1 MPTPTPA
8 TNPAAVS
15 ATIRRLRR
23 ERGLTQEALA
33 QAVGVSPQAISK
45 WETGQTM
52 PDITLLLP
60 ISKVLGIGVNE
71 LLGGDRRK
79 ELEERFQKAIPF
91 GEELTLLVSLDALKE
106 FPDDETFR
114 YRLACDEKILGE
126 RSTSKIDRDRY
137 LNRAAIRFGELHN
150 EHPEDEIYASMLAET
165 LFALG
170 NREEAMK
177 LAATCKDPQKELAML
192 LEGDEKRRYQQEKLR
207 QDMMSF
213 CDRLMADRSREA
225 LTAAHTILDTIL
237 GEDIVYWGNTR
248 WSLYTREAEL
258 CREEGD
264 TEGFVAAL
272 TQAYEVAKT
281 YDKIPFGTYPSRA
294 PLFDLLSYE
303 VNAHGALYGL
313 MDTLLDDTRAPLLA
327 DPAAEGL
334 RRRIVSEQVNC
345 HRLFRHEWIAY
356 FHFCQ
361 RHICESNYYNFSI
374 AFDLPYHEKDLME
387 WMKRYPGYAGEA
399 MLGFYKAAVEELV
412 GSGVMRGYAA
422 YVGNDILAYCNC
434 GVKEKYKVLPLPEE
448 ERAIPTAPEGA
459 KILAIVEILVSRFF
473 QNCGIEEMLLDYALA
488 FAKKQGFTHAEVYPL
503 ERMELDKERFNSLL
517 SLYEK
522 AGFTVIRDLSSEQD
536 GRYFIMQKVL

>member
-1 MPTPTPA
+1 MSTPTPA

-114 YRLACDEKILGE
+114 YRLACDEKFLGE

-150 EHPEDEIYASMLAET
+150 EYPEDETYASMLAET

-170 NREEAMK
+170 NREEAMR
-177 LAATCKDPQKELAML
+177 LAAACKDPQKELAML
-192 LEGDEKRRYQQEKLR
+192 LEGDEKRRYLQKKLR
-207 QDMMSF
+207 RDMMALYG
-213 CDRLMADRSREA
+213 RLFANHSREA
-225 LTAAHTILDTIL
+225 LAAARTLLDTLL
-237 GEDIVYWGNTR
+237 GEDV
-248 WSLYTREAEL
+248 LYTNCLPSTYVWEAEL
-258 CREEGD
+258 CREEGN
-264 TEGFVAAL
+264 TEGFVSAM
-272 TQAYEVAKT
+272 TNAYEAAKK
-281 YDKIPFGTYPSRA
+281 YDGIPFGSHPYRT
-294 PLFDLLSYE
+294 PLFDLLTHE
-303 VNAHGALYGL
+303 VNLHGALLGL
-313 MDTLLDDTRAPLLA
+313 IMDDAQAPLLA
-327 DPAAEGL
+327 DPVVSDL
-334 RRRIVSEQVNC
+334 RRRIVEEQVDC
-345 HRLFRHEWIAY
+345 RPLFRHEGLAY
-356 FHFCQ
+356 FRFCQ
-361 RHICESNYYNFSI
+361 RHICESNYSNFSI
-374 AFDLPYHEKDLME
+374 AFDLPYHEKDLMD
-387 WMKRYPGYAGEA
+387 WMKRYSGYAEEA

-459 KILAIVEILVSRFF
+459 KILSIVEILVSRFF
-473 QNCGIEEMLLDYALA
+473 QNCGIEEMLLDRALTD
-488 FAKKQGFTHAEVYPL
+488 AKRKGFTHAEVYPL
-503 ERMELDKERFNSLL
+503 DRMEPDKERFNALL

-522 AGFTVIRDLSSEQD
+522 TGFTVIRDLSSEPD
-536 GRYFIMQKVL
+536 GRYFIMQKEL

>member
-60 ISKVLGIGVNE
+60 ISKLLGIGVNE

-79 ELEERFQKAIPF
+79 EQEERFQKAIPF

-177 LAATCKDPQKELAML
+177 LAAACKDPQKELAML
-192 LEGDEKRRYQQEKLR
+192 LDGDEKRRYLQEKLR
-207 QDMMSF
+207 RDMMALYG
-213 CDRLMADRSREA
+213 RLFANHSREA
-225 LTAAHTILDTIL
+225 LAAARTLLDTLL
-237 GEDIVYWGNTR
+237 GEDI
-248 WSLYTREAEL
+248 LYTNCLPSTYVWEAEL
-258 CREEGD
+258 CREEGN
-264 TEGFVAAL
+264 TEGFVSAM
-272 TQAYEVAKT
+272 TNAYEAAKK
-281 YDKIPFGTYPSRA
+281 YDGIPFGSHPYRA
-294 PLFDLLSYE
+294 PLFDLLTHE
-303 VNAHGALYGL
+303 VNLHGALL
-313 MDTLLDDTRAPLLA
+313 HLIMDDAQAPLLA
-327 DPAAEGL
+327 DPVVSDL
-334 RRRIVSEQVNC
+334 RRRIVEEQVDC
-345 HRLFRHEWIAY
+345 RPLFRHEGLAY
-356 FHFCQ
+356 FQFCQ
-361 RHICESNYYNFSI
+361 RHICESNYSNFSI
-374 AFDLPYHEKDLME
+374 AFDLPYHEKDLMD
-387 WMKRYPGYAGEA
+387 WMKRYSGYAEEA

-434 GVKEKYKVLPLPEE
+434 GAKEKYKILPIPEE

-488 FAKKQGFTHAEVYPL
+488 FAKKQGYTHAEVYPL

-522 AGFTVIRDLSSEQD
+522 TGFTVIRDLSSEPD
-536 GRYFIMQKVL
+536 GRYFIMQKEL

>member
-60 ISKVLGIGVNE
+60 LSKELGIGVDL

-79 ELEERFQKAIPF
+79 EFEERFQKAIPF

-170 NREEAMK
+170 NREEAMR

-192 LEGDEKRRYQQEKLR
+192 LEGDEKRRYLQEKLR
-207 QDMMSF
+207 RDMMALYG
-213 CDRLMADRSREA
+213 RLFANHSREA
-225 LTAAHTILDTIL
+225 LAAARTLLDTLL
-237 GEDIVYWGNTR
+237 GEDI
-248 WSLYTREAEL
+248 LYTNCLPSTYVWEAEL
-258 CREEGD
+258 CREEGN
-264 TEGFVAAL
+264 TEGFVSAM
-272 TQAYEVAKT
+272 TNAYEAAKK
-281 YDKIPFGTYPSRA
+281 YDGIPFGSHPYRA
-294 PLFDLLSYE
+294 PLFDLLTHE
-303 VNAHGALYGL
+303 VNLHGALLGL
-313 MDTLLDDTRAPLLA
+313 IMDDAQAPLLA
-327 DPAAEGL
+327 DPVVLDL
-334 RRRIVSEQVNC
+334 RRRIVEEQVDC
-345 HRLFRHEWIAY
+345 RPLFRHEGLAY
-356 FHFCQ
+356 FQFCQ
-361 RHICESNYYNFSI
+361 RHICESNYSNFSI
-374 AFDLPYHEKDLME
+374 AFDLPYHEVTLVE
-387 WMKRYPGYAGEA
+387 WMKRYSGYAEEA

-488 FAKKQGFTHAEVYPL
+488 FAKKQGYTHAEVYPL

-522 AGFTVIRDLSSEQD
+522 AGVRIVRDLSSEPD
-536 GRYFIMQKVL
+536 GRYFIMQKEL

>member
-1 MPTPTPA
+1 MSTPTPA

-150 EHPEDEIYASMLAET
+150 EHPEDETYASMLAET

-170 NREEAMK
+170 NREGAMR

-192 LEGDEKRRYQQEKLR
+192 LEGDEKRRYLQEKLR
-207 QDMMSF
+207 RDMMALYG
-213 CDRLMADRSREA
+213 RLFANHSREA
-225 LTAAHTILDTIL
+225 LAAARTLLDTLL
-237 GEDIVYWGNTR
+237 GEDI
-248 WSLYTREAEL
+248 LYTNCLPSTYVWEAEL
-258 CREEGD
+258 CREEGN
-264 TEGFVAAL
+264 TEGFVSAM
-272 TQAYEVAKT
+272 TNAYEAAKK
-281 YDKIPFGTYPSRA
+281 YDGIPFGSHPYRA
-294 PLFDLLSYE
+294 PLFDLLTHE
-303 VNAHGALYGL
+303 VNLHGALLGL
-313 MDTLLDDTRAPLLA
+313 IMDDAQAPLLA
-327 DPAAEGL
+327 DPVVSDL
-334 RRRIVSEQVNC
+334 RRRIVEEQVDC
-345 HRLFRHEWIAY
+345 RPLFRHEGLAY
-356 FHFCQ
+356 FRFCQ
-361 RHICESNYYNFSI
+361 RHICESNYSNFSI
-374 AFDLPYHEKDLME
+374 AFDLPYHEVTLVE
-387 WMKRYPGYAGEA
+387 WMKRYSGYAGEA

-448 ERAIPTAPEGA
+448 ERAIPTAPEGS
-459 KILAIVEILVSRFF
+459 KILAIVEIMTSRFF
-473 QNCGIEEMLLDYALA
+473 QNCGIEEMLLDHALA
-488 FAKKQGFTHAEVYPL
+488 FAKKQGYTHAEVYPL
-503 ERMELDKERFNSLL
+503 ERMELDKERFNALL

-522 AGFTVIRDLSSEQD
+522 AGFTVIRDLSSELD

>member
-114 YRLACDEKILGE
+114 YRLACDEKILSE

-170 NREEAMK
+170 NREEAMR
-177 LAATCKDPQKELAML
+177 LAAACKDPQKELAML
-192 LEGDEKRRYQQEKLR
+192 LEGDEKRRYLQEKLR
-207 QDMMSF
+207 RDMMALYG
-213 CDRLMADRSREA
+213 RLFANHSREA
-225 LTAAHTILDTIL
+225 LAAARTLLDTLL
-237 GEDIVYWGNTR
+237 GEDI
-248 WSLYTREAEL
+248 LYTNCLPSTYVWEAEL
-258 CREEGD
+258 CREEGN
-264 TEGFVAAL
+264 TEGFVSAM
-272 TQAYEVAKT
+272 TNAYEAAKK
-281 YDKIPFGTYPSRA
+281 YDGIPFGSHPYRA
-294 PLFDLLSYE
+294 PLFDLLTHE
-303 VNAHGALYGL
+303 VNLHGALLGL
-313 MDTLLDDTRAPLLA
+313 IMDDAQAPLLA
-327 DPAAEGL
+327 DPVVSDL
-334 RRRIVSEQVNC
+334 RRRIVEEQVDC
-345 HRLFRHEWIAY
+345 RPLFRHEGLAY
-356 FHFCQ
+356 FRFCQ
-361 RHICESNYYNFSI
+361 RHICESNYSNFSI
-374 AFDLPYHEKDLME
+374 AFDLPYHEVTLVE
-387 WMKRYPGYAGEA
+387 WMKRYSGYAEEA

-488 FAKKQGFTHAEVYPL
+488 FAKKQGYTHAEVYPL

-536 GRYFIMQKVL
+536 GRYFIMQKEL

>member
-114 YRLACDEKILGE
+114 YRLACDEKILSE

-177 LAATCKDPQKELAML
+177 LAAACKDPQKELAML

-207 QDMMSF
+207 RDMMALYG
-213 CDRLMADRSREA
+213 RLFANHSREA
-225 LTAAHTILDTIL
+225 LAAARTLLDTLL
-237 GEDIVYWGNTR
+237 GEDI
-248 WSLYTREAEL
+248 LYTNCLPSTYVWEAEL
-258 CREEGD
+258 CREEGN
-264 TEGFVAAL
+264 TEGFVSAM
-272 TQAYEVAKT
+272 TNAYEAAKK
-281 YDKIPFGTYPSRA
+281 YDGIPFGSHPYRA
-294 PLFDLLSYE
+294 PLFDLLTHE
-303 VNAHGALYGL
+303 VNLHGALLGL
-313 MDTLLDDTRAPLLA
+313 IMDDAQAPLLA
-327 DPAAEGL
+327 DPVVSDL
-334 RRRIVSEQVNC
+334 RRRIVEEQVDC
-345 HRLFRHEWIAY
+345 RPLFRHEGLAY
-356 FHFCQ
+356 FRFCQ
-361 RHICESNYYNFSI
+361 RHICESNYSNFSI
-374 AFDLPYHEKDLME
+374 AFDLPYHEVTLVE
-387 WMKRYPGYAGEA
+387 WMKRYSGYAEEA

-422 YVGNDILAYCNC
+422 HVGNDILAYCNC

-488 FAKKQGFTHAEVYPL
+488 FAKKQGYTHAEVYPL

-522 AGFTVIRDLSSEQD
+522 TGFTVIRDLSSEPD
-536 GRYFIMQKVL
+536 GRYFIMQKEL

>member
-114 YRLACDEKILGE
+114 YRLACDEKILSE

-150 EHPEDEIYASMLAET
+150 EHPEDETYASMLAET

-170 NREEAMK
+170 NREEAMR
-177 LAATCKDPQKELAML
+177 LAAACKDPQKELAML

-207 QDMMSF
+207 RDMMALYG
-213 CDRLMADRSREA
+213 RLFANHSREA
-225 LTAAHTILDTIL
+225 LAAARTLLDTLL
-237 GEDIVYWGNTR
+237 GEDI
-248 WSLYTREAEL
+248 LYTNCLPSTYVWEAEL
-258 CREEGD
+258 CREEGN
-264 TEGFVAAL
+264 TEGFVSAM
-272 TQAYEVAKT
+272 THAYEAAKK
-281 YDKIPFGTYPSRA
+281 YDGIPFGSHPYRA
-294 PLFDLLSYE
+294 PLFDLLTHE
-303 VNAHGALYGL
+303 VNLHGALLGL
-313 MDTLLDDTRAPLLA
+313 IMDDAQAPLLA
-327 DPAAEGL
+327 DPAVLDL
-334 RRRIVSEQVNC
+334 RRRIVEEQVDC
-345 HRLFRHEWIAY
+345 RPLFRHEGLAY
-356 FHFCQ
+356 FRFCQ
-361 RHICESNYYNFSI
+361 RHICESNYSNFSI
-374 AFDLPYHEKDLME
+374 AFDLPYHEVTLME
-387 WMKRYPGYAGEA
+387 WMKRYSGYAEEA

-473 QNCGIEEMLLDYALA
+473 QNCGIEEMLLDHALA
-488 FAKKQGFTHAEVYPL
+488 FAKKQGYTHAEVYPL

-522 AGFTVIRDLSSEQD
+522 AGFTVIRDLSGEQD
-536 GRYFIMQKVL
+536 GRYFIMQKEL

>member
-114 YRLACDEKILGE
+114 YRLACDEKLLGE

-150 EHPEDEIYASMLAET
+150 EHPEDETYASMLAET

-170 NREEAMK
+170 NREEAIK

-207 QDMMSF
+207 QDMMALYG
-213 CDRLMADRSREA
+213 RLFANHSREA
-225 LTAAHTILDTIL
+225 LAAARTLLDTLL
-237 GEDIVYWGNTR
+237 GEDI
-248 WSLYTREAEL
+248 LYTNCLPSTYVWEAEL
-258 CREEGD
+258 CREEGN
-264 TEGFVAAL
+264 TEGFVSAM
-272 TQAYEVAKT
+272 THAYEAAKK
-281 YDKIPFGTYPSRA
+281 YDGIPFGSHPYRA
-294 PLFDLLSYE
+294 PLFDLLTHE
-303 VNAHGALYGL
+303 VNLHGALLGL
-313 MDTLLDDTRAPLLA
+313 IMDDAQAPLLA
-327 DPAAEGL
+327 DPVVSDL
-334 RRRIVSEQVNC
+334 RRRIVEEQVDC
-345 HRLFRHEWIAY
+345 RPLFRHEGLAY
-356 FHFCQ
+356 FRFCQ

-387 WMKRYPGYAGEA
+387 WMKRYPGYAEEA

-488 FAKKQGFTHAEVYPL
+488 FAKKQGYTHAEVYPL

-536 GRYFIMQKVL
+536 GRYFIMQKEL

>member
-114 YRLACDEKILGE
+114 YRLACDEKILSE

-170 NREEAMK
+170 NREEAVK
-177 LAATCKDPQKELAML
+177 LAAACKDPQKELAML
-192 LEGDEKRRYQQEKLR
+192 LEGDEKRRYLQEKLR
-207 QDMMSF
+207 RDMMALYG
-213 CDRLMADRSREA
+213 RLFANHSREA
-225 LTAAHTILDTIL
+225 LAAARTLLDTLL
-237 GEDIVYWGNTR
+237 GEDI
-248 WSLYTREAEL
+248 LYTNCLPSTYVWEAEL
-258 CREEGD
+258 CREEGN
-264 TEGFVAAL
+264 TEGFVSAM
-272 TQAYEVAKT
+272 TNAYEAAKK
-281 YDKIPFGTYPSRA
+281 YDGIPFGSHPYRA
-294 PLFDLLSYE
+294 PLFDLLTHE
-303 VNAHGALYGL
+303 VNLHGALLGL
-313 MDTLLDDTRAPLLA
+313 IMDDAQAPLLA
-327 DPAAEGL
+327 DPVVSDL
-334 RRRIVSEQVNC
+334 RRRIVEEQVDC
-345 HRLFRHEWIAY
+345 RPLFRHEGLAY
-356 FHFCQ
+356 FRFCQ
-361 RHICESNYYNFSI
+361 RHICESNYSNFSI
-374 AFDLPYHEKDLME
+374 AFDLPYHEVTLVE
-387 WMKRYPGYAGEA
+387 WMKRYSGYAEEA

-488 FAKKQGFTHAEVYPL
+488 FAKKQGYTHAEVYPL

-522 AGFTVIRDLSSEQD
+522 TGFTVIRDLSSEQD
-536 GRYFIMQKVL
+536 GRYFIMQKEL

>member
-33 QAVGVSPQAISK
+33 QAMGVSPQAISK
-45 WETGQTM
+45 WETGLTM

-170 NREEAMK
+170 NREEAMR

-192 LEGDEKRRYQQEKLR
+192 LEGDEKRRYLQEKLR
-207 QDMMSF
+207 RDMMALYG
-213 CDRLMADRSREA
+213 RLFSNHSREA
-225 LTAAHTILDTIL
+225 LAAARTLLDTLL
-237 GEDIVYWGNTR
+237 GEDI
-248 WSLYTREAEL
+248 LYTNCLPSTYVWEAEL
-258 CREEGD
+258 CREEGN
-264 TEGFVAAL
+264 TEGFVSAM
-272 TQAYEVAKT
+272 TNAYEAAKK
-281 YDKIPFGTYPSRA
+281 YDGIPSGSHPYRA
-294 PLFDLLSYE
+294 PLFDLLTHE
-303 VNAHGALYGL
+303 VNLHGALL
-313 MDTLLDDTRAPLLA
+313 HLIMDDAQAPLLA
-327 DPAAEGL
+327 DPVVSDL
-334 RRRIVSEQVNC
+334 RRRIVEEQVDC
-345 HRLFRHEWIAY
+345 RPLFRHEGLAY
-356 FHFCQ
+356 FQFCQ
-361 RHICESNYYNFSI
+361 RHICESNYSNFSI
-374 AFDLPYHEKDLME
+374 AFDLPYHEVTLVE
-387 WMKRYPGYAGEA
+387 WMKRYSGYAEEA

-422 YVGNDILAYCNC
+422 RVGNDILAYCNC
-434 GVKEKYKVLPLPEE
+434 GVKEKYKLLPLPEE

-473 QNCGIEEMLLDYALA
+473 QNCGIEGMLLDHALA

-503 ERMELDKERFNSLL
+503 ERMELDKEWFGRML

-522 AGFTVIRDLSSEQD
+522 MGFRVVRDLSSEPD
-536 GRYFIMQKVL
+536 GRYFIMQKEL

>member
-1 MPTPTPA
+1 MPTPASA

-60 ISKVLGIGVNE
+60 LSKELGIGVNE

-150 EHPEDEIYASMLAET
+150 EHPEDETYASMLAET

-170 NREEAMK
+170 NREEAMR
-177 LAATCKDPQKELAML
+177 LAAACKDPQKELAML
-192 LEGDEKRRYQQEKLR
+192 LEGDEKRRYLQKKLR
-207 QDMMSF
+207 QDMMALYG
-213 CDRLMADRSREA
+213 RLFANHSREA
-225 LTAAHTILDTIL
+225 LAAARTLLDTLL
-237 GEDIVYWGNTR
+237 GEDI
-248 WSLYTREAEL
+248 LYTNCLPSTYVWEAEL
-258 CREEGD
+258 CREEGN
-264 TEGFVAAL
+264 TEGFVSAM
-272 TQAYEVAKT
+272 TNAYEAAKK
-281 YDKIPFGTYPSRA
+281 YDGIPFGSHPYRA
-294 PLFDLLSYE
+294 PLFDLLTHE
-303 VNAHGALYGL
+303 VNLHGALLGL
-313 MDTLLDDTRAPLLA
+313 IMDDAQAPLLA
-327 DPAAEGL
+327 DPVVSDL
-334 RRRIVSEQVNC
+334 RRRIVEEQVDC
-345 HRLFRHEWIAY
+345 RPLFRHEGLAY

-361 RHICESNYYNFSI
+361 RHICESNYSNFSI

-387 WMKRYPGYAGEA
+387 WMKRYSGYAEEA

-488 FAKKQGFTHAEVYPL
+488 FAKKQGYTHAEVYPL
-503 ERMELDKERFNSLL
+503 ERMALDKERFNSLL

-522 AGFTVIRDLSSEQD
+522 AGFTVIRDLSSELD
-536 GRYFIMQKVL
+536 GRYFIMQKEL

>member
-15 ATIRRLRR
+15 AAIRRLRR

-114 YRLACDEKILGE
+114 YRLACDEKILSE
-126 RSTSKIDRDRY
+126 RSTSKIDRNRY

-177 LAATCKDPQKELAML
+177 LAAACKDPQKELAML
-192 LEGDEKRRYQQEKLR
+192 LEGDEKRRYLQKKLR
-207 QDMMSF
+207 RDMTALYG
-213 CDRLMADRSREA
+213 RLFANHSREA
-225 LTAAHTILDTIL
+225 WAAARTLLDTLL
-237 GEDIVYWGNTR
+237 GEDI
-248 WSLYTREAEL
+248 LYTNCLPSTYVWEAEL
-258 CREEGD
+258 CREEGN
-264 TEGFVAAL
+264 TEGFVSAM
-272 TQAYEVAKT
+272 TNAYEAAKK
-281 YDKIPFGTYPSRA
+281 YDGIPFGSHPYRA
-294 PLFDLLSYE
+294 PLFDLLTHE
-303 VNAHGALYGL
+303 VNLHGALLGL
-313 MDTLLDDTRAPLLA
+313 IMDDAQAPLLA
-327 DPAAEGL
+327 DPVVSDL
-334 RRRIVSEQVNC
+334 RRRIVEEQVDC
-345 HRLFRHEWIAY
+345 RPLFRHEGLAY
-356 FHFCQ
+356 FRFCQ
-361 RHICESNYYNFSI
+361 RHICESNYSNFSI
-374 AFDLPYHEKDLME
+374 AFDLPYHEVTLVE
-387 WMKRYPGYAGEA
+387 WMKRYSGYAEEA

-488 FAKKQGFTHAEVYPL
+488 FAKKQGYTHAEVYPL
-503 ERMELDKERFNSLL
+503 ERMALDKERFNSLL

-522 AGFTVIRDLSSEQD
+522 TGFTVIRDLSSEPD
-536 GRYFIMQKVL
+536 GRYFIMQKEL

>member
-150 EHPEDEIYASMLAET
+150 EHPEDETYASMLAET

-170 NREEAMK
+170 NREEAMR
-177 LAATCKDPQKELAML
+177 LAAACKDPQKELAML
-192 LEGDEKRRYQQEKLR
+192 LEGDEKRRYLQKKLR
-207 QDMMSF
+207 RDMMALYG
-213 CDRLMADRSREA
+213 RLFANHSREA
-225 LTAAHTILDTIL
+225 LAAARTLLDTLL
-237 GEDIVYWGNTR
+237 GEDV
-248 WSLYTREAEL
+248 LYTNCLPSTYVWEAEL
-258 CREEGD
+258 CREEGN
-264 TEGFVAAL
+264 TEGFVSAM
-272 TQAYEVAKT
+272 TNAYEAAKK
-281 YDKIPFGTYPSRA
+281 YDGIPFGSHPYRA
-294 PLFDLLSYE
+294 PLFDLLTHE
-303 VNAHGALYGL
+303 VNLHGALLGL
-313 MDTLLDDTRAPLLA
+313 IMDDAQAPLLA
-327 DPAAEGL
+327 DPVVLDL
-334 RRRIVSEQVNC
+334 RRRIVEEQVDC
-345 HRLFRHEWIAY
+345 RPLFRHEGLAY
-356 FHFCQ
+356 FRFCQ
-361 RHICESNYYNFSI
+361 RHICESNYSNFSI

-387 WMKRYPGYAGEA
+387 WMKRYSGYAEEA

-459 KILAIVEILVSRFF
+459 KILSIVEILVSRFF
-473 QNCGIEEMLLDYALA
+473 QNCGIEEMLLDHALA

-503 ERMELDKERFNSLL
+503 ERMEPDKERFNALL

-522 AGFTVIRDLSSEQD
+522 AGFAVIRDLSSELD
-536 GRYFIMQKVL
+536 GRYFIMQKEL

>member
-114 YRLACDEKILGE
+114 YRLACDEKILSE

-170 NREEAMK
+170 NREEAMR

-192 LEGDEKRRYQQEKLR
+192 LEGDEKHRYLQEKLR
-207 QDMMSF
+207 RDMMALYG
-213 CDRLMADRSREA
+213 RLFANHSREA
-225 LTAAHTILDTIL
+225 LAAARTLLDTLL
-237 GEDIVYWGNTR
+237 GEDI
-248 WSLYTREAEL
+248 LYTNCLPSTYVWEAEL
-258 CREEGD
+258 CREEGN
-264 TEGFVAAL
+264 TEGFVSAM
-272 TQAYEVAKT
+272 TNAYEAAKK
-281 YDKIPFGTYPSRA
+281 YDGIPFGSHPYRA
-294 PLFDLLSYE
+294 PLFDLLTHE
-303 VNAHGALYGL
+303 VNLHGALLGL
-313 MDTLLDDTRAPLLA
+313 IMDDAQAPLLA
-327 DPAAEGL
+327 DPVVSDL
-334 RRRIVSEQVNC
+334 RRRIVEEQVDC
-345 HRLFRHEWIAY
+345 RPLFRHDGLAY
-356 FHFCQ
+356 FRFCQ
-361 RHICESNYYNFSI
+361 RHICESNYSNFSI
-374 AFDLPYHEKDLME
+374 AFDLPYHEKDLMD
-387 WMKRYPGYAGEA
+387 WMKRYSGYAEEA

-473 QNCGIEEMLLDYALA
+473 QNCGIEEMLLDHALA
-488 FAKKQGFTHAEVYPL
+488 FAKKQGYTHAEVYPL
-503 ERMELDKERFNSLL
+503 ERMQLDKAWFGRML

-522 AGFTVIRDLSSEQD
+522 TGFAVIRDLSNEQD
-536 GRYFIMQKVL
+536 GRYFIMQKEL

>member
-79 ELEERFQKAIPF
+79 ELEERFQKALPF
-91 GEELTLLVSLDALKE
+91 GEEFTLLVSLDALKE

-114 YRLACDEKILGE
+114 YRLACDEKILSE

-170 NREEAMK
+170 NREEAIK

-192 LEGDEKRRYQQEKLR
+192 LEGDEKRRYLQEKLR
-207 QDMMSF
+207 RDMMALYG
-213 CDRLMADRSREA
+213 RLFANHSREA
-225 LTAAHTILDTIL
+225 LAAARTLLDTLL
-237 GEDIVYWGNTR
+237 GEDI
-248 WSLYTREAEL
+248 LYTNCLPSTYVWEAEL
-258 CREEGD
+258 CREEGN
-264 TEGFVAAL
+264 TEGFVSAM
-272 TQAYEVAKT
+272 TNAYEAAKK
-281 YDKIPFGTYPSRA
+281 YDGIPFGSHPYRA
-294 PLFDLLSYE
+294 PLFDLLTHE
-303 VNAHGALYGL
+303 VNLHGALLGL
-313 MDTLLDDTRAPLLA
+313 IMDDAQAPLLA
-327 DPAAEGL
+327 DPVVSDL
-334 RRRIVSEQVNC
+334 RRRIVEEQVDC
-345 HRLFRHEWIAY
+345 RPLFRHEGLAY
-356 FHFCQ
+356 FRFCQ
-361 RHICESNYYNFSI
+361 RHICESNYSNFSI
-374 AFDLPYHEKDLME
+374 AFDLPYHEVTLVE
-387 WMKRYPGYAGEA
+387 WMKRYSGYAEEA

-488 FAKKQGFTHAEVYPL
+488 FAKKQGYTHAEVYPL
-503 ERMELDKERFNSLL
+503 ERMELDKERFNTLL

-522 AGFTVIRDLSSEQD
+522 TGFTVIRDLSGEQD
-536 GRYFIMQKVL
+536 GRYFIMQKEL

>member
-114 YRLACDEKILGE
+114 YRLACDEKILSE

-150 EHPEDEIYASMLAET
+150 EHPEDEIYTSMLAET

-170 NREEAMK
+170 NREEAMR
-177 LAATCKDPQKELAML
+177 LAAACKDPQKELAML
-192 LEGDEKRRYQQEKLR
+192 LEGDEKRRYLQEKLR
-207 QDMMSF
+207 RDMMALYG
-213 CDRLMADRSREA
+213 RLFANHSREA
-225 LTAAHTILDTIL
+225 LAAARTLLDTLL
-237 GEDIVYWGNTR
+237 GEDI
-248 WSLYTREAEL
+248 LYTNCLPSTYVWEAEL
-258 CREEGD
+258 CREEGN
-264 TEGFVAAL
+264 TEGFVSAM
-272 TQAYEVAKT
+272 TNAYEAAKK
-281 YDKIPFGTYPSRA
+281 YDGIPFGSHPYRA
-294 PLFDLLSYE
+294 PLFDLLTHE
-303 VNAHGALYGL
+303 VNLHGALLGL
-313 MDTLLDDTRAPLLA
+313 IMDDAQAPLLA
-327 DPAAEGL
+327 DPVVLDL
-334 RRRIVSEQVNC
+334 RRRIVEEQVDC
-345 HRLFRHEWIAY
+345 RPLFRHEGLAY
-356 FHFCQ
+356 FRFCQ
-361 RHICESNYYNFSI
+361 RHICESNYSNFSI
-374 AFDLPYHEKDLME
+374 AFDLPYHEVTLVE
-387 WMKRYPGYAGEA
+387 WMKRYSGYAEEA

-434 GVKEKYKVLPLPEE
+434 GAKEKYKVLPIPEE

-488 FAKKQGFTHAEVYPL
+488 FAKKQGYTHAEVYPL
-503 ERMELDKERFNSLL
+503 ERMELDKEQFNSLL

-522 AGFTVIRDLSSEQD
+522 TGFTVIRDLSSEPD
-536 GRYFIMQKVL
+536 GRYFIMQKEL

>member
-150 EHPEDEIYASMLAET
+150 EHPEDETYASMLAET

-170 NREEAMK
+170 NREEAMR

-192 LEGDEKRRYQQEKLR
+192 LEGDEKRRYLQKKLR
-207 QDMMSF
+207 RDMMALYG
-213 CDRLMADRSREA
+213 RLFANHSREA
-225 LTAAHTILDTIL
+225 LAAARTLLDTLL
-237 GEDIVYWGNTR
+237 GEDV
-248 WSLYTREAEL
+248 LYTNCLPSTYVWEAEL
-258 CREEGD
+258 CREEGN
-264 TEGFVAAL
+264 TEGFVSAM
-272 TQAYEVAKT
+272 TNAYEAAKK
-281 YDKIPFGTYPSRA
+281 YDGIPFGSHPYRA
-294 PLFDLLSYE
+294 PLFDLLTHE
-303 VNAHGALYGL
+303 VNLHGALLGL
-313 MDTLLDDTRAPLLA
+313 IMDDAQAPLLA
-327 DPAAEGL
+327 DPVVSDL
-334 RRRIVSEQVNC
+334 RRRIVEEQVDC
-345 HRLFRHEWIAY
+345 RPLFRHEGLAY
-356 FHFCQ
+356 FRFCQ
-361 RHICESNYYNFSI
+361 RHICESNYSNFSI

-387 WMKRYPGYAGEA
+387 WMKRYSGYAEEA

-459 KILAIVEILVSRFF
+459 KILSIVEIMTSRFF

-488 FAKKQGFTHAEVYPL
+488 FAKKQGYTHAEVYPL
-503 ERMELDKERFNSLL
+503 ERMALDKERFNSLL

-522 AGFTVIRDLSSEQD
+522 TGFTVIRDLSSEPD
-536 GRYFIMQKVL
+536 GRYFIMQKEL

>member
-114 YRLACDEKILGE
+114 YRLACDEKILSE

-170 NREEAMK
+170 NREEAMR

-192 LEGDEKRRYQQEKLR
+192 LEGDEKRRYLQEKLR
-207 QDMMSF
+207 RDMMALYG
-213 CDRLMADRSREA
+213 RLFANHSREA
-225 LTAAHTILDTIL
+225 LAAARTLLDTLL
-237 GEDIVYWGNTR
+237 GEDI
-248 WSLYTREAEL
+248 LYTNCLPSTYVWEAEL
-258 CREEGD
+258 CREEGN
-264 TEGFVAAL
+264 TEGFVSAM
-272 TQAYEVAKT
+272 TNAYEAAKK
-281 YDKIPFGTYPSRA
+281 YDGIPFGSHPYRA
-294 PLFDLLSYE
+294 PLFDLLTHE
-303 VNAHGALYGL
+303 VNLHG
-313 MDTLLDDTRAPLLA
+313 TLLHLIMDDAQAPLLA
-327 DPAAEGL
+327 DPVVLDL
-334 RRRIVSEQVNC
+334 RRRIVEEQVDC
-345 HRLFRHEWIAY
+345 RPLFRHEGLAY
-356 FHFCQ
+356 FQFCQ
-361 RHICESNYYNFSI
+361 RHICESNYSNFSI
-374 AFDLPYHEKDLME
+374 AFDLPYHEVTLVE
-387 WMKRYPGYAGEA
+387 WMKRYSGYAEEA

-434 GVKEKYKVLPLPEE
+434 GAKEKYKVLPLPEE

-488 FAKKQGFTHAEVYPL
+488 FAKKQGYTHAEVYPL

-522 AGFTVIRDLSSEQD
+522 TGFTVIRDLSSEQD
-536 GRYFIMQKVL
+536 GRYFIMQKEL

>member
-114 YRLACDEKILGE
+114 YRLACDEKILSE

-177 LAATCKDPQKELAML
+177 LAAACKDPQKELAML
-192 LEGDEKRRYQQEKLR
+192 LEGDEKRRYLQEKLR
-207 QDMMSF
+207 RDMMALYG
-213 CDRLMADRSREA
+213 RLFANHSREA
-225 LTAAHTILDTIL
+225 LAAARTLLDTLL
-237 GEDIVYWGNTR
+237 GEDI
-248 WSLYTREAEL
+248 LYTNCLPSTYVWEAEL
-258 CREEGD
+258 CREEGN
-264 TEGFVAAL
+264 TEGFVSAM
-272 TQAYEVAKT
+272 TNAYEAAKK
-281 YDKIPFGTYPSRA
+281 YDGIPFGSHPYRA
-294 PLFDLLSYE
+294 PLFDLLTHE
-303 VNAHGALYGL
+303 VNLHGALLGL
-313 MDTLLDDTRAPLLA
+313 IMDDAQAPLLA
-327 DPAAEGL
+327 DPVVSDL
-334 RRRIVSEQVNC
+334 RRRIVEEQVDC
-345 HRLFRHEWIAY
+345 RPLFRHEGLAY
-356 FHFCQ
+356 FRFCQ
-361 RHICESNYYNFSI
+361 RHICESNYANFSI
-374 AFDLPYHEKDLME
+374 AFDLPYHEVTLVE
-387 WMKRYPGYAGEA
+387 WMKRYSGYAEEA

-488 FAKKQGFTHAEVYPL
+488 FAKKQGYTHAEVYPL

-522 AGFTVIRDLSSEQD
+522 TGFTVIRDLSSELD
-536 GRYFIMQKVL
+536 GRYFIMQKEL

>member
-23 ERGLTQEALA
+23 EKGLTQEALA

-60 ISKVLGIGVNE
+60 LSKELGIGVNE

-170 NREEAMK
+170 NREEAMR

-192 LEGDEKRRYQQEKLR
+192 LEGDEKRRYLQEKLR
-207 QDMMSF
+207 RDMMALYG
-213 CDRLMADRSREA
+213 RLFANHSREA
-225 LTAAHTILDTIL
+225 LAAARTLLDTLL
-237 GEDIVYWGNTR
+237 GEDI
-248 WSLYTREAEL
+248 LYTNCLTSTYVWEAEL
-258 CREEGD
+258 CREEGN
-264 TEGFVAAL
+264 TEGFVSAM
-272 TQAYEVAKT
+272 TNAYEAAKK
-281 YDKIPFGTYPSRA
+281 YDGIPFGSHPYRA
-294 PLFDLLSYE
+294 PLFDLLTHE
-303 VNAHGALYGL
+303 VNLHGALLGL
-313 MDTLLDDTRAPLLA
+313 IMEDAQAPLLA
-327 DPAAEGL
+327 DPVVSDL
-334 RRRIVSEQVNC
+334 RRRIVEEQVDC
-345 HRLFRHEWIAY
+345 RPLFRHEGLAY
-356 FHFCQ
+356 FRFCQ
-361 RHICESNYYNFSI
+361 RHICESNYSNFSI
-374 AFDLPYHEKDLME
+374 AFDLPYHEVTLVE
-387 WMKRYPGYAGEA
+387 WMKRYSGYAEEA

-473 QNCGIEEMLLDYALA
+473 QNCGIEEMLLERVLTD
-488 FAKKQGFTHAEVYPL
+488 AKKRGYTHAEVYPL
-503 ERMELDKERFNSLL
+503 ERMEADKERFNTLL

-522 AGFTVIRDLSSEQD
+522 AGFTVIRDLSSEPD
-536 GRYFIMQKVL
+536 GRYFIMQKEL

>member
-45 WETGQTM
+45 WESGQTM

-114 YRLACDEKILGE
+114 YRLACDEKILSE

-170 NREEAMK
+170 NREEAMR

-192 LEGDEKRRYQQEKLR
+192 LEGDEKRRYLQEKLR
-207 QDMMSF
+207 RDMMALYG
-213 CDRLMADRSREA
+213 RLFANHSREA
-225 LTAAHTILDTIL
+225 LAAARTLLDTLL
-237 GEDIVYWGNTR
+237 GEDI
-248 WSLYTREAEL
+248 LYTNCLPSTYVWEAEL
-258 CREEGD
+258 CREEGN
-264 TEGFVAAL
+264 TEGFVSAM
-272 TQAYEVAKT
+272 THAYEAAKK
-281 YDKIPFGTYPSRA
+281 YDGIPFGSHPYRA
-294 PLFDLLSYE
+294 PLFDLLTHE
-303 VNAHGALYGL
+303 VNLHGALLGL
-313 MDTLLDDTRAPLLA
+313 IMDDAQAPLLA
-327 DPAAEGL
+327 DPVVSDL
-334 RRRIVSEQVNC
+334 RRRIVEEQVDC
-345 HRLFRHEWIAY
+345 RPLFRHEGLAY
-356 FHFCQ
+356 FRFCQ
-361 RHICESNYYNFSI
+361 RHICESNYSNFSI
-374 AFDLPYHEKDLME
+374 AFDLPYHEVTLVE
-387 WMKRYPGYAGEA
+387 WMKRYSGYAEEA

-434 GVKEKYKVLPLPEE
+434 GAKEKYKVLPLPEE

-488 FAKKQGFTHAEVYPL
+488 FAKKQGYTHAEVYPL

-522 AGFTVIRDLSSEQD
+522 TGFTVIRDLSSEQD
-536 GRYFIMQKVL
+536 GRYFIMQKEL

>member
-114 YRLACDEKILGE
+114 YRLACDEKILSE

-170 NREEAMK
+170 NREEAMR
-177 LAATCKDPQKELAML
+177 LAAACKDPQKELAML
-192 LEGDEKRRYQQEKLR
+192 LEGDEKHRYLQEKLR
-207 QDMMSF
+207 RDMMALYG
-213 CDRLMADRSREA
+213 RLFANHSREA
-225 LTAAHTILDTIL
+225 LAAARTLLDTLL
-237 GEDIVYWGNTR
+237 GEDI
-248 WSLYTREAEL
+248 LYTNCLPSTYVWEAEL
-258 CREEGD
+258 CREEGN
-264 TEGFVAAL
+264 TEGFVSAM
-272 TQAYEVAKT
+272 TNAYEAAKK
-281 YDKIPFGTYPSRA
+281 YDGIPFGSHPYRA
-294 PLFDLLSYE
+294 PLFDLLTHE
-303 VNAHGALYGL
+303 VNLHGALLGL
-313 MDTLLDDTRAPLLA
+313 IMDDAQAPLLA
-327 DPAAEGL
+327 DPAVLDL
-334 RRRIVSEQVNC
+334 RRRIVEEQVDC
-345 HRLFRHEWIAY
+345 RPLFRHEGLAY
-356 FHFCQ
+356 FQFCQ
-361 RHICESNYYNFSI
+361 RHICESNYSNFSI

-387 WMKRYPGYAGEA
+387 WMKRYSGYAEEA

-459 KILAIVEILVSRFF
+459 KILAIVEIPVSRFF

-488 FAKKQGFTHAEVYPL
+488 FAKKQGYTHAEVYPL
-503 ERMELDKERFNSLL
+503 ERMELDKERFNALL
-517 SLYEK
+517 SLYDK
-522 AGFTVIRDLSSEQD
+522 MGFTVIRDLSSEPD
-536 GRYFIMQKVL
+536 GRYFIMQKEL

>member
-114 YRLACDEKILGE
+114 YRLACDEKILSE

-137 LNRAAIRFGELHN
+137 LNRAAIRFCELHN
-150 EHPEDEIYASMLAET
+150 EYPEDETYASMLAET

-170 NREEAMK
+170 NREEAMR
-177 LAATCKDPQKELAML
+177 LAAACKDPQKELAML
-192 LEGDEKRRYQQEKLR
+192 LEGDEKRRYLQEKLR
-207 QDMMSF
+207 RDMMALYG
-213 CDRLMADRSREA
+213 RLFANHSREA
-225 LTAAHTILDTIL
+225 LAAARTLLDTLL
-237 GEDIVYWGNTR
+237 GEDI
-248 WSLYTREAEL
+248 LYTNCLPSTYVWEAEL
-258 CREEGD
+258 CREEGN
-264 TEGFVAAL
+264 TEGFVSAM
-272 TQAYEVAKT
+272 THAYEAAKK
-281 YDKIPFGTYPSRA
+281 YDGIPFGSHPYRA
-294 PLFDLLSYE
+294 PLFDLLTHE
-303 VNAHGALYGL
+303 VNLHGALLGL
-313 MDTLLDDTRAPLLA
+313 IMDDAQAPLLA
-327 DPAAEGL
+327 DPAVLDL
-334 RRRIVSEQVNC
+334 RRRIVEEQVDC
-345 HRLFRHEWIAY
+345 RPLFRHEGLAY
-356 FHFCQ
+356 FRFCQ
-361 RHICESNYYNFSI
+361 RHICESNYSNFSI
-374 AFDLPYHEKDLME
+374 AFDLPYHEVTLVE
-387 WMKRYPGYAGEA
+387 WMKRYSGYAEEA

-422 YVGNDILAYCNC
+422 HVGNDILAYCNC

-488 FAKKQGFTHAEVYPL
+488 FAKKQGYTHAEVYPL

-522 AGFTVIRDLSSEQD
+522 TGFTVIRDLSSEPD
-536 GRYFIMQKVL
+536 GRYFIMQKEL

>member
-150 EHPEDEIYASMLAET
+150 EHPEDETYASMLAET

-170 NREEAMK
+170 NREEAMR
-177 LAATCKDPQKELAML
+177 LAAACKDPQKELAML
-192 LEGDEKRRYQQEKLR
+192 LEGDEKRRYLQKKLR
-207 QDMMSF
+207 QDMMALYG
-213 CDRLMADRSREA
+213 RLFANHSREA
-225 LTAAHTILDTIL
+225 LAAARTLLDTLL
-237 GEDIVYWGNTR
+237 GEDI
-248 WSLYTREAEL
+248 LYTNCLPSTYVWEAEL
-258 CREEGD
+258 CREEGN
-264 TEGFVAAL
+264 TEGFVSAM
-272 TQAYEVAKT
+272 TNAYEAAKK
-281 YDKIPFGTYPSRA
+281 YDGIPFGSHPYRA
-294 PLFDLLSYE
+294 PLFDLLTHE
-303 VNAHGALYGL
+303 VNLHGALLGL
-313 MDTLLDDTRAPLLA
+313 IMDDAQAPLLA
-327 DPAAEGL
+327 DPVVSDL
-334 RRRIVSEQVNC
+334 RRRIVEEQVDC
-345 HRLFRHEWIAY
+345 RPLFRHEGLAY
-356 FHFCQ
+356 FRFCQ
-361 RHICESNYYNFSI
+361 RHICESNYSNFSI
-374 AFDLPYHEKDLME
+374 AFDLPYHEVTLVE

-459 KILAIVEILVSRFF
+459 KILSIVEFLVSRFF
-473 QNCGIEEMLLDYALA
+473 QNCGIEGMLLDHALA
-488 FAKKQGFTHAEVYPL
+488 FAKKQGYTHAEVYPL

-522 AGFTVIRDLSSEQD
+522 AGFTVIRDLSSEPD
-536 GRYFIMQKVL
+536 GRYFIMQKEL

>member
-150 EHPEDEIYASMLAET
+150 EHPEDETYASMLAET

-170 NREEAMK
+170 NREEAMR
-177 LAATCKDPQKELAML
+177 LAAACKDPQKELAML
-192 LEGDEKRRYQQEKLR
+192 LEGDEKRRYLQKKLR
-207 QDMMSF
+207 RDMMALYG
-213 CDRLMADRSREA
+213 RLFANHSREA
-225 LTAAHTILDTIL
+225 LAAARTLLDTLL
-237 GEDIVYWGNTR
+237 GEDV
-248 WSLYTREAEL
+248 LYTNCLPSTYVWEAEL
-258 CREEGD
+258 CREEGN
-264 TEGFVAAL
+264 TEGFVSAM
-272 TQAYEVAKT
+272 TNAYEAAKK
-281 YDKIPFGTYPSRA
+281 YDGIPFGSHPYRA
-294 PLFDLLSYE
+294 PLFDLLTHE
-303 VNAHGALYGL
+303 VNLHGALLGL
-313 MDTLLDDTRAPLLA
+313 IMDDAQAPLLA
-327 DPAAEGL
+327 DPVVLDL
-334 RRRIVSEQVNC
+334 RRRIVEEQVDC
-345 HRLFRHEWIAY
+345 RPLFRHEGLAY
-356 FHFCQ
+356 FRFCQ
-361 RHICESNYYNFSI
+361 RHICESNYSNFSI

-387 WMKRYPGYAGEA
+387 WMKRYSGYAEEA

-488 FAKKQGFTHAEVYPL
+488 FAKKQGYTHAEVYPL
-503 ERMELDKERFNSLL
+503 ERMEPDKGRFNALL
-517 SLYEK
+517 ALYEK